1 MRCSSRNTMFAQRFD
16 PDAEIVEK
24 SVPKSLS
31 RKRKLSNASSLN
43 LEAEKSDSSSETEDD
58 SDSSS
63 DSSSDSDSSDNSDS
77 SDSSDNEEQAISNKT
92 IDSQISKS
100 PDDMDIEET
109 EGSPAIKRTED
120 SMHIDTSAGELQNEE
135 TKLIEDDYT
144 NRHSKIF
151 DKFKNI
157 RALDTV
163 DLNDE
168 QNDQAEAQELAPMPQ
183 PALPR
188 DEKLVSTLT
197 YLKNLEW
204 LAKPAYSKPDK
215 QRPFA
220 EFPLSDNILANL
232 KGLGFEGAFSVQIS
246 VLELM
251 LKDIE
256 QNKLQPD
263 FKGDILVNS
272 STGSGKTLAYSIPIV
287 QALQDR
293 IVPRVRAIVLVP
305 TKPLVNQVAAT
316 LRDISK
322 GTPLSVVSLSNDL
335 SMREEAVKITANI
348 PDVIVTA
355 PGRLV
360 DHLLRGSISLEA
372 LRFLVIDEADRLLGQ
387 SFYNWCH
394 VVISNIEKWFSPLK
408 NLANTWK
415 LMPQKMIFS
424 ATLTTD
430 AGKLAMLKLTKPRLI
445 IVNTTEQPLQE
456 MFSVP
461 STLKEHLMT
470 FTNAQTA
477 MKPLYL
483 ALFLL
488 NSRRLDSILVFVK
501 SNDATLRLTRI
512 LNDLFV
518 KLLPK
523 QQINVAYINSSNNLP
538 SMRSRI
544 FRDFEE
550 KSINILIATDLI
562 ARGIDVPSISCVF
575 NYDLPST
582 SREYVH
588 RVGRTARA
596 NNAGEAFTMCFGG
609 GENKHFT
616 SLMSFI
622 GRVNDIEQVEVPE
635 LEERD
640 NQIYTEVM
648 KDFQQAL

>member
-1 MRCSSRNTMFAQRFD
+1 MFAPRFD
-16 PDAEIVEK
+16 PDAEIVEN
-24 SVPKSLS
+24 SAPKSLN

-43 LEAEKSDSSSETEDD
+43 LEAESSDSTSESEDGSDSSSD
-58 SDSSS
+58 SDSGINSSS
-63 DSSSDSDSSDNSDS
+63 DSSSDSEDEIEST
-77 SDSSDNEEQAISNKT
+77 E
-92 IDSQISKS
+92 SQNNQIPKNI
-100 PDDMDIEET
+100 DDMDIVKREIL
-109 EGSPAIKRTED
+109 SSAIEQTQD
-120 SMHIDTSAGELQNEE
+120 SMQIDPPSEDKSQNGEAQ
-135 TKLIEDDYT
+135 LIEDDYT
-144 NRHSKIF
+144 NRHSRIF
-151 DKFKNI
+151 DKFKSI
-157 RALDTV
+157 RALDPVDVNNEKNDTV
-163 DLNDE
+163 
-168 QNDQAEAQELAPMPQ
+168 EAQELAPMPQ

-188 DEKLVSTLT
+188 DEKLTSTLT

-204 LAKPAYSKPDK
+204 LAKPAYSTPDK
-215 QRPFA
+215 QRPFS
-220 EFPLSDNILANL
+220 EFSLSRNILANL
-232 KGLGFEGAFSVQIS
+232 KTLGFEGAFSVQIS

-256 QNKLQPD
+256 QNKLSPD

-293 IVPRVRAIVLVP
+293 IVPRTRAIILVP

-322 GTPLSVVSLSNDL
+322 GTPLSVVGLSNDL
-335 SMREEAVKITANI
+335 SMKEEAVKLTTNI
-348 PDVIVTA
+348 PDIIVTA

-360 DHLLRGSISLEA
+360 DHLLLGSISVEA

-387 SFYNWCH
+387 SFQNWCH
-394 VVISNIEKWFSPLK
+394 IVISEIDKWFSALK

-430 AGKLAMLKLTKPRLI
+430 AGKLALLKLTKPRLV

-461 STLKEHLMT
+461 PTLKEHIIS
-470 FTNAQTA
+470 FTNAQSA
-477 MKPLYL
+477 IKPLYL

-488 NSRRLDSILVFVK
+488 NSRRLDSVLVFVK
-501 SNDATLRLTRI
+501 SNDATLRLTKI
-512 LNDLFV
+512 LNDLFA
-518 KLLPK
+518 KLLPE
-523 QQINVAYINSSNNLP
+523 QQMNVAYINSSNNLP
-538 SMRSRI
+538 AMRSRI
-544 FRDFEE
+544 FRDFEN
-550 KSINILIATDLI
+550 KSINVLIATDLI

-575 NYDLPST
+575 NYDLPSS

-616 SLMSFI
+616 SLMSVI
-622 GRVNDIEQVEVPE
+622 GRGGDIEPVEVPE
-635 LEERD
+635 PDERD
-640 NQIYTEVM
+640 SQIYTEVM
-648 KDFQQAL
+648 RDFQQAL

>member
-1 MRCSSRNTMFAQRFD
+1 MFAPRFD

-24 SVPKSLS
+24 SAPKSLS
-31 RKRKLSNASSLN
+31 RKRKLSNASSLD
-43 LEAEKSDSSSETEDD
+43 LEAEKSGSSSDSSSESEDD

-63 DSSSDSDSSDNSDS
+63 ESDS
-77 SDSSDNEEQAISNKT
+77 SDSSDSEEEAKSDEI
-92 IDSQISKS
+92 IDAQVLRNS
-100 PDDMDIEET
+100 DEMDIDDTET
-109 EGSPAIKRTED
+109 SPMTIQQTTD
-120 SMHIDTSAGELQNEE
+120 SMNIDPSIEENHNRNIELI
-135 TKLIEDDYT
+135 KDDYT

-151 DKFKNI
+151 DKFKSI
-157 RALDTV
+157 RALDPVATS
-163 DLNDE
+163 NE
-168 QNDQAEAQELAPMPQ
+168 SEDQVEAQELAPMPQ
-183 PALPR
+183 PELPR

-215 QRPFA
+215 QRPFT
-220 EFPLSDNILANL
+220 EFPLSANILANL
-232 KGLGFEGAFSVQIS
+232 KGLGFDKAFSVQIS

-256 QNKLQPD
+256 QNKLSPD
-263 FKGDILVNS
+263 FRGDILVNS

-316 LRDISK
+316 LRDVSK

-335 SMREEAVKITANI
+335 SMKEEAVKITANI
-348 PDVIVTA
+348 PDVIVAA

-360 DHLLRGSISLEA
+360 DHLQRGSLSLEA

-387 SFYNWCH
+387 SFQNWCH
-394 VVISNIEKWFSPLK
+394 VVISNIEKWSSPLK

-430 AGKLAMLKLTKPRLI
+430 AGKLALLKLTKPRLV

-461 STLKEHLMT
+461 STLKEYIMP
-470 FTNAQTA
+470 FTNAQSA

-488 NSRRLDSILVFVK
+488 STRRLDSVLIFVK
-501 SNDATLRLTRI
+501 SNDSTLRLTRI
-512 LNDLFV
+512 LNDLFA
-518 KLLPK
+518 KLLPR

-544 FRDFEE
+544 FRDFED

-616 SLMSFI
+616 SLMTVV
-622 GRVNDIEQVEVPE
+622 GRVSDIEPIDVPE
-635 LEERD
+635 IDERD
-640 NQIYTEVM
+640 NEIYTEVM
-648 KDFQQAL
+648 KNFQLAL